1 MEEAMSVVSSL
12 SNSSFSLAGAIALVV
27 RPVVGSLRNVLVA
40 IKNRREVANLLHAD
54 PAMLRDLGLTPMD
67 VSCALAEPVWRDPSA
82 RLLIWSIE
90 RRTAARAAV
99 RDNLAGL
106 APASGSAETCEPL

>member
-1 MEEAMSVVSSL
+1 MSAVSSF
-12 SNSSFSLAGAIALVV
+12 SRASFSLASAIVLVV
-27 RPVVGSLRNVLVA
+27 RPVVGSLRNILVA
-40 IKNRREVANLLHAD
+40 MKNRREVANLVYAD

-67 VSCALAEPVWRDPSA
+67 VSSALAEPIWRDPSA

-90 RRTAARAAV
+90 RRAAARAAA

-106 APASGSAETCEPL
+106 APASDSTQTCEQL